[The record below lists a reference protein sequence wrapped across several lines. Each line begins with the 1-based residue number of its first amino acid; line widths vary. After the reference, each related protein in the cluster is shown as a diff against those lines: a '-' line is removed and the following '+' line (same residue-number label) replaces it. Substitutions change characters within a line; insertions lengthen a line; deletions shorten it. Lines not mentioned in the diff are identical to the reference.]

1 MAPSY
6 VATTST
12 APGDRALQAIV
23 PRRRFLRTSAL
34 QEGPDG
40 TTCCCRRSRTCAPVG
55 PDSVALLMA
64 VPPEDASA
72 GKTMGGTERHKSGRR
87 GSVSASVLAA
97 VISRHVPDVCA
108 HRARARAPAPQDTA
122 LIMKQTVNDTET
134 PELAF

>member
-40 TTCCCRRSRTCAPVG
+40 TTCCCRRSRTVRLSARTRVFT
-55 PDSVALLMA
+55 S
-64 VPPEDASA
+64 EDASA

-122 LIMKQTVNDTET
+122 LIMKQPVNDTET